1 MSSKL
6 AKPKFLYFDLGN
18 VLLHFDHQRAA
29 RQMASVA
36 GITPE
41 EVWKT
46 VFESDLQLRY
56 EQGAISTREYYEHF
70 CAATKTQPDYDALCL
85 AAAAIFTLNC
95 DTGPI
100 VSALA
105 TAGYRLGI
113 LSNTC
118 EVHWR
123 YLHSGHTQL
132 DRSFELYALSYKIGA
147 IKPEPAIYLAAAKLA
162 GVAPTEIF
170 YCDDRSENVAGA
182 LSVGYDAVH
191 YESPDQLHR
200 ALRDRGLKFNY

>member
-1 MSSKL
+1 MSVKP

-18 VLLHFDHQRAA
+18 VLLHFDHHRAA

-36 GITPE
+36 GIAPE
-41 EVWKT
+41 AVWRA

-56 EQGAISTREYYEHF
+56 ERGAISTREFYEHF
-70 CAATKTQPDYDALCL
+70 CATTKTQPDYEKLCF
-85 AAAAIFTLNC
+85 AAADIFTLNC

-123 YLHSGHTQL
+123 HLYSGHTQL
-132 DRSFELYALSYKIGA
+132 DRSFELYALSYQIGSA
-147 IKPEPAIYLAAAKLA
+147 KPDPEIYLAAAKLA
-162 GVAPTEIF
+162 GVAPTEVF
-170 YCDDRSENVAGA
+170 YCDDRPENVAGA
-182 LSVGYDAVH
+182 LQAGYDAVQ
-191 YESPDQLHR
+191 YESPEKLHR
-200 ALRDRGLKFNY
+200 QLRERGLKFNY